1 MSMPPPG
8 TPPSGPDEPNE
19 GLPTPPGYTPSGF
32 PPPPPGADSFPPP
45 PPPSGT
51 DWFPPPPGGGYS
63 PPSGGANAGPGLY
76 PGPLAE
82 WPQRALGALV
92 DWVAPTVVYLFMGR
106 VSLLLGVL
114 FWFGWIAWAVYGG
127 YLNGTTGQS
136 LGKQM
141 AGLKTVGEQT
151 GEVVG
156 AGIGIA
162 RAFAHIVDGLICYIG
177 WLFPL
182 WDGKKQTL
190 ADKIVKTV
198 VVVVPK

>member
-32 PPPPPGADSFPPP
+32 PPPP
-45 PPPSGT
+45 
-51 DWFPPPPGGGYS
+51 GGGDS